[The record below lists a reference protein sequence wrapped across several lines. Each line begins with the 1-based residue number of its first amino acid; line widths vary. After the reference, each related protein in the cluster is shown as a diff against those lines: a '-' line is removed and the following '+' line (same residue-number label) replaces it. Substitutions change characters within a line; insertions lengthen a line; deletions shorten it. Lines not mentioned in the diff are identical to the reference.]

1 MKYKGYSHMHAGH
14 SWRKEQNNGTN
25 IFKNNIEEN
34 FFWINE
40 MPESIELKKNSLNIL
55 WNFDGQYSDSKIRK
69 YS

>member
-1 MKYKGYSHMHAGH
+1 MHAGH

-40 MPESIELKKNSLNIL
+40 MPESIELKKNSFNIL

>member
-1 MKYKGYSHMHAGH
+1 MHAGH